1 MSMKY
6 CLGRSV
12 HAVRSIF
19 MPAMVRAAAAPLES
33 KVKGHQYY
41 KHNAKVSTVYIY
53 NYILYKWKFSRD
65 EFRWYRLN
73 IKS

>member
-12 HAVRSIF
+12 HAVGSIF
-19 MPAMVRAAAAPLES
+19 MPAMVRAAAAPLEG

-41 KHNAKVSTVYIY
+41 KHNAKVNTVV
-53 NYILYKWKFSRD
+53 
-65 EFRWYRLN
+65 
-73 IKS
+73 

>member
-53 NYILYKWKFSRD
+53 IYIITYYISGNFQGMNFAGIGS
-65 EFRWYRLN
+65 
-73 IKS
+73 I